1 MLVPRAMVR
10 RAEGLIL
17 TVVLTIIGGI
27 TMPPPTGHLVALG
40 VRIAKGVPCPLGWRG
55 LLLMTSH
62 LPVHQDVIA
71 YFFVTNPMELKCV
84 AHPFNSDAPE
94 TWFVPSREQGRDKT
108 PKLINQLQIA

>member
-40 VRIAKGVPCPLGWRG
+40 VRIAKGGA
-55 LLLMTSH
+55 
-62 LPVHQDVIA
+62 LPARLARAALDDESLARSPGCHCL
-71 YFFVTNPMELKCV
+71 FFCNEPDG
-84 AHPFNSDAPE
+84 A
-94 TWFVPSREQGRDKT
+94 
-108 PKLINQLQIA
+108 